1 MEDDM
6 KNTQANR
13 IEEQV
18 RSAFPEGA
26 IERVQVLAYGDDPG
40 VEPGE
45 TAIRVFVSRAGRPE
59 GLEADKEIITAF
71 EEASRPVLRRL
82 SDELPLIGWID
93 FRPDTQEEPTRSGGP
108 CRTGPFF
115 RFRGRGGR
123 AMPPDELSEQ
133 LTPVMTRLGAADL
146 ATVDTLIAA
155 GIANSRAEILRW
167 AVGRIRE
174 HPAYAQLQDR
184 VHEIS
189 ELKAQF

>member
-1 MEDDM
+1 MEKVSAD
-6 KNTQANR
+6 R

-18 RSAFPEGA
+18 KAAFPEGA
-26 IERVQVLAYGDDPG
+26 IERVHVLTYGDDPG

-71 EEASRPVLRRL
+71 EEASRPVLKRL
-82 SDELPLIGWID
+82 SDELPFIGWID
-93 FRPDTQEEPTRSGGP
+93 FRPSTQDESGRPAGP
-108 CRTGPFF
+108 SGTGPFF
-115 RFRGRGGR
+115 RFRGRREGR
-123 AMPPDELSEQ
+123 AAPPDELSEQ

-155 GIANSRAEILRW
+155 GIASSRAEILRW

-174 HPAYAQLQDR
+174 NPAYAQLQDR
-184 VHEIS
+184 VREIG

>member
-1 MEDDM
+1 M
-6 KNTQANR
+6 ANLPADR

-18 RSAFPEGA
+18 RSAFPEGS

-45 TAIRVFVSRAGRPE
+45 TAVRVLISRAGRPE
-59 GLEADKEIITAF
+59 GLEADKEIIKTF
-71 EEASRPVLRRL
+71 HEASQAALRRL
-82 SDELPLIGWID
+82 SDELPFITWIE
-93 FRPDTQEEPTRSGGP
+93 FRAHMQDESARHGGP
-108 CRTGPFF
+108 FRTGPFF
-115 RFRGRGGR
+115 RFSPAGGR
-123 AMPPDELSEQ
+123 TLHPDEPSEH

-146 ATVDTLIAA
+146 AAVDTLIAA
-155 GIANSRAEILRW
+155 GIAGSRAEILRW
-167 AVGRIRE
+167 AIGRIRQ

>member
-1 MEDDM
+1 MD
-6 KNTQANR
+6 NTQVNR
-13 IEEQV
+13 VEEQV

-26 IERVQVLAYGDDPG
+26 VERVQVLTYGDDPA

-45 TAIRVFVSRAGRPE
+45 TAIRVFISRAGRPE
-59 GLEADKEIITAF
+59 GEEADKEIVKAF
-71 EEASRPVLRRL
+71 EEVSRPVIKRL
-82 SDELPLIGWID
+82 GDELPFVGWMD
-93 FRPDTQEEPTRSGGP
+93 FRPDVQDESARSGGP
-108 CRTGPFF
+108 FGTGPFI
-115 RFRGRGGR
+115 RFRTRRDQCG
-123 AMPPDELSEQ
+123 PPDEPSEQ

-174 HPAYAQLQDR
+174 NPAYAQLQDR